1 MGCSSW
7 VLLSTSPPPYTFSL
21 ALLSHKVSEVFLL
34 LGFLW
39 FVLLKLCLP
48 AQLLLSLLLYI
59 NSSSTCRSSLTS
71 TFSPSL
77 WFRGTALWFPNM
89 GKQMLW
95 KLWGLVPNTYFT
107 LSKEFVMAKNVS
119 KWAGSAYLKLFL
131 CCLKYWELIFWKVW
145 LIFPFKSFQR
155 AGYLKG

>member
-59 NSSSTCRSSLTS
+59 TAHL
-71 TFSPSL
+71 PVDHL
-77 WFRGTALWFPNM
+77 WLVRFHLHCGLGGLLCDSQTWGNKCCGSYGALCPTHILLYLRNLLWPKMYPN
-89 GKQMLW
+89 
-95 KLWGLVPNTYFT
+95 GLVLPTWSFFFAAWSIEN
-107 LSKEFVMAKNVS
+107 
-119 KWAGSAYLKLFL
+119 LFSEN
-131 CCLKYWELIFWKVW
+131 YDIV
-145 LIFPFKSFQR
+145 PFKSFQR